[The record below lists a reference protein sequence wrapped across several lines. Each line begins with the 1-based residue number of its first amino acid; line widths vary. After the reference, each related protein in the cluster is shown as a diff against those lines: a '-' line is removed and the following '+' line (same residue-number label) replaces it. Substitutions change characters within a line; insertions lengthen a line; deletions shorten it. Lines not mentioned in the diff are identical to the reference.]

1 MKLATVHEWFAAMK
15 NVPRCCLSCRHY
27 LVDEWTPTAECVVHK
42 APPPR
47 EWAEEENTC
56 EEWEELVPF

>member
-15 NVPRCCLSCRHY
+15 DVPRCCLTCRHY

-42 APPPR
+42 AAPPR
-47 EWAEEENTC
+47 EWAESENTC
-56 EEWEELVPF
+56 EEWQELVPF